1 MILLLLLLHSAAAHM
16 PVFNDNLYEKDV
28 TDKSWGVYTHLKQG
42 ETFKVYLDVKAGDNV
57 SFSVNMAGSQDFE
70 EKQYV
75 NVSLS
80 GHYAKDIQCDPSF
93 TGWRR
98 LDALIDS
105 TQYPKVETQDKPL
118 VFEPFGVGYYRPLAD
133 CQGKANVADKFW
145 VDITALHDVTL
156 SIGAGMAEQFTAE
169 EIITMPVTILR
180 TWMWDNYLVTW
191 SIATAVFLALWVLEV
206 YLAKRYDQYLQNKG
220 SKTRCSIY
228 NNIEPT
234 VLVFGISL
242 NVVHYA
248 VRFIA
253 IDTDMY
259 STSEREKD
267 NLYIGILIHIVAPI
281 VVLVTALLCY
291 FYAECKG
298 KYPLADIRVYARILL
313 FVYASTLLWQGFFI
327 IPLYYVGRIGGYLAI
342 VIKDFFKYLCNCYT
356 TYEIVPSKQEEY

>member
-16 PVFNDNLYEKDV
+16 PVFDDNLYEKDV

-75 NVSLS
+75 NVSLT
-80 GHYAKDIQCDPSF
+80 GHNASDIQCDPSF

-133 CQGKANVADKFW
+133 CQGKAIVADKFW

-180 TWMWDNYLVTW
+180 TWIWDNYLVAW

-206 YLAKRYDQYLQNKG
+206 YLAKKCEY
-220 SKTRCSIY
+220 SIY

-242 NVVHYA
+242 NVFHYA
-248 VRFIA
+248 VRFA
-253 IDTDMY
+253 IIHTHMY
-259 STSEREKD
+259 STSEREED
-267 NLYIGILIHIVAPI
+267 NLAAGILIHIVAPI
-281 VVLVTALLCY
+281 VVLVAALLCY

-298 KYPLADIRVYARILL
+298 TYPLADIRVYARILL
-313 FVYASTLLWQGFFI
+313 FVYASALLWQGFFI
-327 IPLYYVGRIGGYLAI
+327 IPLYYAGRIGGYLAI
-342 VIKDFFKYLCNCYT
+342 VIKDFFKNLCNCYT
-356 TYEIVPSKQEEY
+356 AYNIVPTEKP

>member
-16 PVFNDNLYEKDV
+16 PVFDDNLYEKDV

-145 VDITALHDVTL
+145 VDITALHEVTL

-169 EIITMPVTILR
+169 EIITMPVTILL
-180 TWMWDNYLVTW
+180 TWIWDNYLVTW

-206 YLAKRYDQYLQNKG
+206 YLAKKCGY
-220 SKTRCSIY
+220 TIY

-242 NVVHYA
+242 NVFHYA
-248 VRFIA
+248 VRFAA
-253 IDTDMY
+253 IHTDMY
-259 STSEREKD
+259 STSERDQD
-267 NLYIGILIHIVAPI
+267 NLAAGILIHIVAPI

-298 KYPLADIRVYARILL
+298 KYPLTDIRVYARILL

-327 IPLYYVGRIGGYLAI
+327 IPLYYAGRIGGYIAI
-342 VIKDFFKYLCNCYT
+342 VIKDFFKHLCNSYT
-356 TYEIVPSKQEEY
+356 TYAIVPTEKP